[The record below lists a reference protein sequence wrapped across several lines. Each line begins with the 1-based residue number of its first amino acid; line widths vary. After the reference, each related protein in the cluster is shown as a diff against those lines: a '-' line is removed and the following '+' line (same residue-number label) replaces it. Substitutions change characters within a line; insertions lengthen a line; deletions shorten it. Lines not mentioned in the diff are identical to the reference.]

1 MTGDT
6 LRTRFYRVARVGLVL
21 GGLVGAIWAQEQP
34 ATRRKPTQYV
44 VTDLGPLANN
54 PFSLAVGISQNGLV
68 NGGTSAPD
76 GSFHATL
83 WFGRA
88 IVDLATPGLGGANS
102 EAFGVNERGHASG
115 LAETSTSDPN
125 GEDFCGFGTHVT
137 CLPFLW
143 HSGVMT
149 ALPTLGGNNGEAGE
163 INNLGEVAGNAEN
176 STVDSTCPVGGP
188 QVFEEK
194 PVIWENGRIKK
205 LDTARSDPDGWAFG
219 INENGE
225 AVGASGICSALN
237 PESGVYILSRHAL
250 LWDKG
255 KAIDLGNLGGTGT
268 FGPGNIGGEINN
280 QDQVVGTSDLKSDTS
295 YHAFLWTKEKGIRD
309 LGTLPGDVNSAGL
322 GINGAGDIVGASF
335 DADGDPRAFVRLNGV
350 LTDLNTL
357 TPADSPLYL
366 LIAHGINSRGEV
378 VGFGVDGTGDVHAF
392 LATPRERTGE
402 ISETI
407 EKARP
412 ILTENVR
419 KLVHSRMGFGR
430 FPHH

>member
-205 LDTARSDPDGWAFG
+205 LDTVRGDPDGWAFG
-219 INENGE
+219 INDNGE